1 MSSPT
6 IARTDWAELQVED
19 LLSVPLVSEFVF
31 RSPKHNDPD
40 EKEVIDHLIVHRQQ
54 SIIVSQKAQD
64 DPEKR
69 SVSRNELWVLKNIQN
84 ALKPIRGVIRSP
96 TDRPKWCE
104 HPRRGRVEFDPLPP
118 IIHGIALAE
127 TRHTVDLQ
135 PAAAELPLEY
145 LGVPITYLSLNDFL
159 NLVVQLRTIPE
170 LLEYLN
176 VRRTLPVAALHTIGD
191 EKPLFELYL
200 MNGGNLDG
208 CTGHADARRAV
219 ETHADLVG
227 EALARNAEYR
237 YYSGLMEYV
246 ADCLATRDPDYAQ
259 GLSDDARALFDPDG
273 QRKNYIMLQEILTD
287 LRLRER
293 AELGRALH
301 TVSDRVS
308 GQPQGI
314 AFQAAHFDGRDWVFL
329 FVASKKCDKSTL
341 FRIVQG
347 LTGGALAHY
356 QKSNC
361 LVIVD
366 RDGEHYDLALSRPDY
381 QPTAEDA
388 AIGEKYF
395 GQLRMSTADI
405 SRL

>member
-1 MSSPT
+1 MPNPT

-31 RSPKHNDPD
+31 HSPKHNDPD
-40 EKEVIDHLIVHRQQ
+40 EKEVIDHLIVHKQQ
-54 SIIVSQKAQD
+54 SIVISQKAQD

-84 ALKPIRGVIRSP
+84 AVKPIRGVIRNP
-96 TDRPKWCE
+96 GARPKWCG

-127 TRHTVDLQ
+127 TRHPVDLQ
-135 PAAAELPLEY
+135 PVAAELPLEY
-145 LGVPITYLSLNDFL
+145 RGVPLTYLSINDFL
-159 NLVVQLRTIPE
+159 NLVVQLRTVPE
-170 LLEYLN
+170 VLEYLN
-176 VRRTLPVAALHTIGD
+176 ARRALPLGALHTIGD

-200 MNGGNLDG
+200 MNGGNFNG
-208 CTGHADARRAV
+208 CTGGGDAKRAV
-219 ETHADLVG
+219 ETHADLVE
-227 EALARNAEYR
+227 EALARNSEYR

-246 ADCLATRDPDYAQ
+246 ADCLAMRDPDYAQ
-259 GLSDDARALFDPDG
+259 GLSKDAHALFDPDG
-273 QRKNYIMLQEILTD
+273 ERKNYIILQEILTD

-293 AELGRALH
+293 SELGRALH
-301 TVSDRVS
+301 TVSDRGS

-314 AFQAAHFDGRDWVFL
+314 ALQAAHFDRRDWVFL

-356 QKSNC
+356 RKSNC

-366 RDGEHYDLALSRPDY
+366 RDGEHYDLAPSRPDY
-381 QPTAEDA
+381 QATAEDA

-395 GQLRMSTADI
+395 GQLRMSTVDI

>member
-1 MSSPT
+1 MSNPP
-6 IARTDWAELQVED
+6 IARTDWAELQIED

-54 SIIVSQKAQD
+54 SILLSQKAQD

-69 SVSRNELWVLKNIQN
+69 SVTRNELWVLKNIQN
-84 ALKPIRGVIRSP
+84 ALKPIRGVIRNP
-96 TDRPKWCE
+96 NDRPKWCE
-104 HPRRGRVEFDPLPP
+104 HPRLGRVEFDPLPP

-127 TRHTVDLQ
+127 TRHPVDLQ
-135 PAAAELPLEY
+135 PAAVELPLEY
-145 LGVPITYLSLNDFL
+145 LGVPITYLSINDFL
-159 NLVVQLRTIPE
+159 NLVVQLRTVPE
-170 LLEYLN
+170 VLEYLN
-176 VRRTLPVAALHTIGD
+176 ARRTLPVGALHTIGD

-208 CTGHADARRAV
+208 CTGHADAKHTV
-219 ETHADLVG
+219 ETHADLVE

-246 ADCLATRDPDYAQ
+246 ADCLATRDPDYEQ
-259 GLSDDARALFDPDG
+259 GLSEEVLALYDPDG
-273 QRKNYIMLQEILTD
+273 KRKNYIILQEILTD

-314 AFQAAHFDGRDWVFL
+314 AFQTAHFDGRDWVFL
-329 FVASKKCDKSTL
+329 FVACKKCDKSTL
-341 FRIVQG
+341 FRIVRG
-347 LTGGALAHY
+347 LTGGALAQY
-356 QKSNC
+356 RKSNC

-381 QPTAEDA
+381 QPTAEDVT
-388 AIGEKYF
+388 IGEKHF
-395 GQLRMSTADI
+395 GKLRMSTVDI

>member
-1 MSSPT
+1 MAKPT

-31 RSPKHNDPD
+31 RSPKHHDPD
-40 EKEVIDHLIVHRQQ
+40 EKEVVDHLIVHRQQ
-54 SIIVSQKAQD
+54 SIVISQKAQD

-69 SVSRNELWVLKNIQN
+69 SVSGNELWVLKNIQN
-84 ALKPIRGVIRSP
+84 ALKPIRGVIRNPSH
-96 TDRPKWCE
+96 RPKWCE
-104 HPRRGRVEFDPLPP
+104 HPRRGRVEFDPFPS

-127 TRHTVDLQ
+127 TRNPVDLQ

-145 LGVPITYLSLNDFL
+145 LGVPITYLSINDFL
-159 NLVVQLRTIPE
+159 NLVVQLRTVPE

-176 VRRTLPVAALHTIGD
+176 ARRALPVADLHTIGD

-200 MNGGNLDG
+200 MNGGNFNG
-208 CTGHADARRAV
+208 CTGHADARRGV
-219 ETHADLVG
+219 ETHADLV
-227 EALARNAEYR
+227 EDALARNAEYR

-259 GLSDDARALFDPDG
+259 GLSDKARALFDPDG
-273 QRKNYIMLQEILTD
+273 QRKNYIILQEILAD

-301 TVSDRVS
+301 TVSNRVS
-308 GQPQGI
+308 GQPQGL
-314 AFQAAHFDGRDWVFL
+314 ALQAAHFDGRDWVFL
-329 FVASKKCDKSTL
+329 FVACKKCEKSTL
-341 FRIVQG
+341 LRIVEG
-347 LTGGALAHY
+347 LMGAAMARY

-381 QPTAEDA
+381 QPTTEDA

-395 GQLRMSTADI
+395 GPLRISTVDI
-405 SRL
+405 SKL